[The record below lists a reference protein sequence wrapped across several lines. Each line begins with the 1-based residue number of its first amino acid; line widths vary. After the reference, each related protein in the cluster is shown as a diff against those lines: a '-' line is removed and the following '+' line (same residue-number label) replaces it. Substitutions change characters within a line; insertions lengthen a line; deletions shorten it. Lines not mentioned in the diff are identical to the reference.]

1 MILPGFPNIF
11 AGRAKIFATWVG
23 SGYTTTDL
31 TTVTLSGI
39 PLGVAR
45 TNRRLL
51 AVMQWEANANG
62 ASAVTSLSIDG
73 TAGTEVVSW
82 DDQYA
87 TSARSSMW
95 IIDGDQNA
103 TTGDVVVTVG
113 VNVWK
118 RMAVDVYAVYG
129 DDFPA
134 VLDTAVDSEAT
145 SSTQLYSTIQTS
157 VSGPCIVG
165 VSCGDSSNNVAIVPP
180 TLGRFSVSTQDT
192 HAMDIFFK
200 PDGTKMYVVG
210 DDGNDVN
217 EYNLSTAWNVTTASY
232 LQNFSVSAQES
243 IPQSVFFKPDGTKMY
258 VIGNSGDDVNE
269 YNLSTAWNV
278 TTASYSQNFSVSAQE
293 ATSNGMFF
301 KPDGTK
307 MYVTGYSGKDVN
319 EYNLSTAWN
328 VTTASYLQ
336 NFSVSAQENDPQCV
350 FFKPDGTKM
359 YVSGQVGD
367 DVNEYNLSTAWNV
380 TTASYSQN
388 FSVAA
393 QETQV
398 RGISFKDDGT
408 KMYVIGDGGT
418 GYVNEYSISTAWDL
432 STAVWVESELTRDNI
447 YTLESNNSTFA
458 VFSRNLT
465 DNTDV
470 TTSGAVGQKSMTAVS
485 FF

>member
-1 MILPGFPNIF
+1 MILPGFPTIF

-51 AVMQWEANANG
+51 AVMQWEPNANG
-62 ASAVTSLSIDG
+62 ASAVTSLSI
-73 TAGTEVVSW
+73 
-82 DDQYA
+82 
-87 TSARSSMW
+87 
-95 IIDGDQNA
+95 
-103 TTGDVVVTVG
+103 
-113 VNVWK
+113 
-118 RMAVDVYAVYG
+118 
-129 DDFPA
+129 
-134 VLDTAVDSEAT
+134 VLNTAVDNEAT

-180 TLGRFSVSTQDT
+180 TLGRFSVTTQDT
-192 HAMDIFFK
+192 NAMDIFFK

-217 EYNLSTAWNVTTASY
+217 EYSLSTAWNVTTASY
-232 LQNFSVSAQES
+232 LQNFSVNSQETT
-243 IPQSVFFKPDGTKMY
+243 PQSVFFKPDGTKMY
-258 VIGNSGDDVNE
+258 VIGNVADN
-269 YNLSTAWNV
+269 
-278 TTASYSQNFSVSAQE
+278 
-293 ATSNGMFF
+293 
-301 KPDGTK
+301 
-307 MYVTGYSGKDVN
+307 
-319 EYNLSTAWN
+319 
-328 VTTASYLQ
+328 
-336 NFSVSAQENDPQCV
+336 
-350 FFKPDGTKM
+350 
-359 YVSGQVGD
+359 
-367 DVNEYNLSTAWNV
+367 VNEYNLSTAWNV

-393 QETQV
+393 QETRV

-447 YTLESNNSTFA
+447 YTLESNKSTFA